1 MADGVPL
8 PTITW
13 RKPDAI
19 SVENLTA
26 KEITVNLLLQ
36 DDTYFGNFTCEAKN
50 DMGGDVRTIELKELS
65 K

>member
-19 SVENLTA
+19 SVKKLTA
-26 KEITVNLLLQ
+26 KEITVDLLLQ
-36 DDTYFGNFTCEAKN
+36 DNTYFGNFTCEAKN
-50 DMGGDVRTIELKELS
+50 NMGGDVRTIELKELS